1 MGVLSPPLGWDET
14 GESEY
19 TFSGAN
25 LRMSAAAARFM
36 SESSTSERRGAARFP
51 IEQEVRYKVYG
62 RNSVETGKGRTLN
75 ISSGGVLFTTS
86 QALRAGDRLE
96 LSVNWPAQL
105 DNKCPL
111 KLVMTG
117 RIVRV
122 NDEHA
127 AIAIDHYE
135 FRTQGSHGLN

>member
-1 MGVLSPPLGWDET
+1 
-14 GESEY
+14 
-19 TFSGAN
+19 
-25 LRMSAAAARFM
+25 MSAATVRLMADTTA
-36 SESSTSERRGAARFP
+36 TERREAARFP
-51 IEQEVRYKVYG
+51 IEQEVRYRVYG

-75 ISSGGVLFTTS
+75 ISSAGVLFTTS
-86 QALRAGDRLE
+86 QTLRAGDRIE

-122 NDEHA
+122 EDGCA
-127 AIAIDHYE
+127 AITIDHYE
-135 FRTQGSHGLN
+135 FRTQGAHGLN

>member
-1 MGVLSPPLGWDET
+1 
-14 GESEY
+14 
-19 TFSGAN
+19 
-25 LRMSAAAARFM
+25 MSAAASRFIG
-36 SESSTSERRGAARFP
+36 EASSSERRGAARFP

-62 RNSVETGKGRTLN
+62 RNTVETGKGRTVN
-75 ISSGGVLFTTS
+75 ISSGGVLFTTNRG
-86 QALRAGDRLE
+86 LRAGDRLE

-111 KLVMTG
+111 KLVLTG

-122 NDEHA
+122 EGEQHA
-127 AIAIDHYE
+127 AIAVDHYE